1 MTITHQIPALVTSTL
16 MAIHRTWI
24 YRSRMALWFIRNVIM
39 LFSLRMIWQAVYGDR
54 DEMNGVTLHMMIV
67 YVTIA
72 MLQQYLIDSVSS
84 AEMESRI
91 QRGTVAGDLIRP
103 VGLFPQML
111 AYDVG
116 FVIGRIPLILVML
129 PFAALVGSLALPPTG
144 LATIGYLISLV
155 LAYVLSV
162 LVWMPIG
169 LLGFWII
176 NTTGIRFL
184 MFSVIAFVSGQMV
197 PLWFMPHALRTALEW
212 LPFQGMAYA
221 PLSIYVGETTGGEIW
236 ITLAVQAAWIVI
248 LGILVWRLWLR
259 ARRSVQI
266 QGG

>member
-1 MTITHQIPALVTSTL
+1 MTITNQWPALVTCTR
-16 MAIHRTWI
+16 MAIQRTWI
-24 YRSRMALWFIRNVIM
+24 YRSRMVLWIIRNVIM

-54 DEMNGVTLHMMIV
+54 EVMNGVTLHMMIV

-103 VGLFPQML
+103 VGLIPQML

-129 PFAALVGSLALPPTG
+129 PFAALVGSLALPLTG
-144 LATIGYLISLV
+144 TAISGYLISLM

-169 LLGFWII
+169 LLGFWLL

-184 MFSVIAFVSGQMV
+184 TFSVIAFVSGQMV
-197 PLWFMPHALRTALEW
+197 PLWFMPDALRTALEW

-221 PLSIYVGETTGGEIW
+221 PLSIYVGETTGAGILRT
-236 ITLAVQAAWIVI
+236 ITVQAAWIVI
-248 LGILVWRLWLR
+248 LAIFVWRLWLR
-259 ARRSVQI
+259 ARHAVQI

>member
-1 MTITHQIPALVTSTL
+1 MTISHRIPALITCTR
-16 MAIHRTWI
+16 MAIQRTWI
-24 YRSRMALWFIRNVIM
+24 YRSRMVLWIIRNLIM

-54 DEMNGVTLHMMIV
+54 DVTNGVTLHMMIV

-72 MLQQYLIDSVSS
+72 MLQQYLIDTVSS

-103 VGLFPQML
+103 VGLIPQML

-144 LATIGYLISLV
+144 AAVGGYLISLV

-169 LLGFWII
+169 LLGFWLL

-197 PLWFMPHALRTALEW
+197 PLWFMPNALRTALEW

-221 PLSIYVGETTGGEIW
+221 PLSIYVGETTGIDIW
-236 ITLAVQAAWIVI
+236 RTVAVQAAWIMI
-248 LGILVWRLWLR
+248 LATVVWRIWLR
-259 ARRSVQI
+259 ARHAVQI